1 MSEALAS
8 PTLQKFSI
16 KMMVISERGEMKKV
30 KENEKSM
37 RNQMF
42 T

>member
-16 KMMVISERGEMKKV
+16 KMMITNERGELRGEMILLRAEKK
-30 KENEKSM
+30 N
-37 RNQMF
+37 F
-42 T
+42 